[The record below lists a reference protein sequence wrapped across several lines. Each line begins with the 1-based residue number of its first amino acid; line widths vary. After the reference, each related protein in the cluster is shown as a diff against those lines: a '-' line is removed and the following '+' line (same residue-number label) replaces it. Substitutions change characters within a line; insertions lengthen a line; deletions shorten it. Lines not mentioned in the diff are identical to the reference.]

1 MGEFVLYTIWFIIIA
16 VMVNIVMEKVW
27 LHIARLKPG
36 EHEHDERG
44 EAAPLLMIGR
54 HRA

>member
-1 MGEFVLYTIWFIIIA
+1 MGEFVLYTIWFIAIA
-16 VMVNIVMEKVW
+16 VMVNLAMEKW
-27 LHIARLKPG
+27 WAHESRRFPG

-44 EAAPLLMIGR
+44 EASILGR